1 MAKIPI
7 PNVAPFWDSPAIEPR
22 KLSTWKQQMGN
33 LIALTD
39 MQLSDNNKLTNIDKN
54 NILYAHLGAEAA
66 RHFEHN
72 PAMINKDNLTPAQF
86 YAPLV
91 SAFEQVIPQPV
102 AFHKLRS
109 CKQLRDESAGDFL
122 SLLRVLES
130 VCQYGNLTPDM
141 DLAYCLVTNCSNHE
155 IQKKL
160 FTRTPVSLTS
170 FIAVVCN
177 HQTNKIYKSRNQPQ
191 ARFNKNHSTS
201 QVHVQAEPTCSNCG
215 CKGHHPKHPICPANN
230 QQCKSCGKLGHFQK
244 KCCSSKPLP
253 VKTISLYNYFC

>member
-1 MAKIPI
+1 MTKIPI
-7 PNVAPFWDSPAIEPR
+7 PIVAPFWDSPAIEPR

-33 LIALTD
+33 LIALTE

-86 YAPLV
+86 NAPLV

-102 AFHKLRS
+102 AFLKLRS

-130 VCQYGNLTPDM
+130 VCQYGIFSPIWTLHTAWSQTVATM
-141 DLAYCLVTNCSNHE
+141 KFKRSCSLE
-155 IQKKL
+155 
-160 FTRTPVSLTS
+160 
-170 FIAVVCN
+170 
-177 HQTNKIYKSRNQPQ
+177 HQ
-191 ARFNKNHSTS
+191 
-201 QVHVQAEPTCSNCG
+201 
-215 CKGHHPKHPICPANN
+215 
-230 QQCKSCGKLGHFQK
+230 
-244 KCCSSKPLP
+244 
-253 VKTISLYNYFC
+253 